1 MCYQVTREEDVWIP
15 DIRRGYVL
23 AKFNRNGRRCASLSA
38 LEKGG
43 LHLTVRANSLEMADE
58 LCALYK
64 QEIYRLAERAEEKGN
79 NT

>member
-1 MCYQVTREEDVWIP
+1 MCHQVTREEDVWIP

-23 AKFNRNGRRCASLSA
+23 AKFKRNGRENVSLVA

-43 LHLTVRANSLEMADE
+43 LHLSVKANSLEMADE

-79 NT
+79 TT